1 MWSSRV
7 LYIGS
12 LPDLDM
18 HRQAA
23 ALLCIGLDAA
33 FDVRTESGHAVRTR
47 SVLVRPQVMHSI
59 GTQGQRC
66 AFLLMDPD
74 CPDYE
79 LLLAAKAHEA
89 AHGIVA
95 DFAQEPALVEVL
107 NQIAT
112 ASDDARLT
120 ELLMQ
125 LEFSRQSAGAVVVDS
140 RIQIVIGLLI
150 AETGESV
157 PVEKLASQ
165 VGISAS
171 RLAHLFKEQVGIPI
185 RMFRTWYR
193 LKTAAH
199 LLSEG
204 KSLTDAALIAG
215 FYDSAHFA
223 NTFRDTFGLTP
234 SMVFGAAR
242 KLRWYIAPNGQSTAS

>member
-1 MWSSRV
+1 
-7 LYIGS
+7 
-12 LPDLDM
+12 M

-23 ALLCIGLDAA
+23 ALLCVGLDAA
-33 FDVRTESGHAVRTR
+33 FDVRTDSGYALRTR
-47 SVLVRPQVMHSI
+47 SALVGPQTMHSI
-59 GTQGQRC
+59 STQNQRC

-79 LLLAAKAHEA
+79 LLLASKANAAAQGILAGIEQEA
-89 AHGIVA
+89 AIAATMHQICVA
-95 DFAQEPALVEVL
+95 A
-107 NQIAT
+107 
-112 ASDDARLT
+112 DDASLT
-120 ELLMQ
+120 ELLAK
-125 LEFSRQSAGAVVVDS
+125 LEFSRPAAETPRVDS
-140 RIQIVIGLLI
+140 RILTVIGLLV
-150 AETGESV
+150 ADTGESV
-157 PVEKLASQ
+157 PVEKLASH

-193 LKTAAH
+193 LKMAAH

-204 KSLTDAALIAG
+204 KSLTDAALMAG

-234 SMVFGAAR
+234 SMVFSAQR
-242 KLRWYIAPNGQSTAS
+242 PLRWFIAPNAQQIST